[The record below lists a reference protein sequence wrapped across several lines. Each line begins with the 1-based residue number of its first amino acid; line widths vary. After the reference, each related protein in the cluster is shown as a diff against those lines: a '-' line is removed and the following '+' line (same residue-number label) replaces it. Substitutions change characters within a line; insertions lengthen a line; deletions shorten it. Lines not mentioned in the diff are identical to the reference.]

1 MLELILVIHDD
12 FISMPLKYL
21 AKRQKSADF
30 CFFPRIK
37 SLNKMSDK
45 IFKTGEKMIFST
57 QHKCLDL

>member
-12 FISMPLKYL
+12 FINMALKYL

-37 SLNKMSDK
+37 KLNKMSDK
-45 IFKTGEKMIFST
+45 LFKTGKR
-57 QHKCLDL
+57 